1 MFLGMRVIV
10 MQRGRDAPW
19 VRRVARRAAVAGL
32 AGLAL
37 GCASS
42 QTGQEVARLAWENR
56 DLERG
61 RECVRAGG
69 RWISGECNF
78 RCD

>member
-10 MQRGRDAPW
+10 MQGSRAAPW
-19 VRRVARRAAVAGL
+19 VRRVARRAAVAVL
-32 AGLAL
+32 AGWAL
-37 GCASS
+37 GCASGP
-42 QTGQEVARLAWENR
+42 TGQEVARLAWENR
-56 DLERG
+56 DVERG